1 MLGGTIDATIQ
12 STQKAVFY
20 KLKLRINLWLVAV
33 TMKRVIRLGL
43 GARRACVGIDRGPG
57 APTSPSSES
66 DRQTS
71 DRIAELSEFERPHD

>member
-57 APTSPSSES
+57 ARSSPSSEP
-66 DRQTS
+66 DRRTS
-71 DRIAELSEFERPHD
+71 NPIAKLSEFERPHD